1 MKSKII
7 LILLLAGIVLWGFA
21 PSGSTAAIISQLP
34 RMDPDGYSFSSETQ
48 VPSAVA
54 DDFLSN
60 GLPITGVT
68 WWGSY
73 WDYPYPNSASWGDPA
88 ENPPGTISAFII
100 SFWSDIPA
108 GHGIPPW
115 GHPGTLLHAMTMP
128 LDGDQVKE
136 SVYDS
141 INRGDDIT
149 QTVFEYQATLPM
161 QFAQEAGQ
169 ISWLSIQAVDSDGS
183 SIHWGWQESLDHW
196 NDNAVQKGF
205 PPGGLQPGWWH
216 LLPGEDMAF
225 ELTSTSVPVPAS
237 VLLLGSGLLGLVGL
251 RRRRRSY

>member
-7 LILLLAGIVLWGFA
+7 LILLLVGIVLWGFT
-21 PSGSTAAIISQLP
+21 PSGSAAPIISQRP
-34 RMDPDGYSFSSETQ
+34 SMDSSNGYSFSSETQ

-73 WDYPYPNSASWGDPA
+73 WDYPYANSASWGDPA
-88 ENPPGTISAFII
+88 ENPPGTVSAFII

-108 GHGIPPW
+108 GHSTPPW
-115 GHPGTLLHAMTMP
+115 SHPGTLLHAVTMP
-128 LDGDQVKE
+128 LDDDQVKE
-136 SVYDS
+136 SVYDT
-141 INRGDDIT
+141 IDREGGIT
-149 QTVFEYQATLPM
+149 QTVFEYEATLAM

-169 ISWLSIQAVDSDGS
+169 IYWLSIQAVDSEGS
-183 SIHWGWQESLDHW
+183 SIHWGWQESMDGGYG
-196 NDNAVQKGF
+196 NAVQNGF

-237 VLLLGSGLLGLVGL
+237 VLLLGAGLLGLVGF
-251 RRRRRSY
+251 RRRMRS